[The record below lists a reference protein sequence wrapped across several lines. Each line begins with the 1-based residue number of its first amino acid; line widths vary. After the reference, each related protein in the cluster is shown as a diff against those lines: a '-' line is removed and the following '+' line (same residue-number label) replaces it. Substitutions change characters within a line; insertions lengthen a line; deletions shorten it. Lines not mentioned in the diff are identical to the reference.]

1 MTPATKSP
9 VASRRRQAAAPAPTA
24 PPFLVLEGVH
34 AAYGRVEVLHGVDM
48 SVPAGRV
55 TAVLGPNGA
64 GKSTTLR
71 VIGGLMAPTAGRVL
85 IGGCDVAGIPPERR
99 TRAGLCLLPEGR
111 AIFPNLTVRE
121 NLLMDTY
128 ATGRSLAEV
137 EEIVYGRFAR
147 LGQRRTQ
154 TAGTLSGGEQQMLSL
169 GRTLSC
175 DPALI
180 LLDELSMGLAPVI
193 VQELFGVV
201 AQLAWEG
208 VTIVLVEQLIGAALD
223 LADHVVAMA
232 RGQVTLAGPPR
243 VVADELS
250 SVYLG
255 SAS

>member
-1 MTPATKSP
+1 MTAPATTRE
-9 VASRRRQAAAPAPTA
+9 RRPPAPPPAPAPI
-24 PPFLVLEGVH
+24 LVLDGIR

-48 SVPAGRV
+48 AVPAGRV

-71 VIGGLMAPTAGRVL
+71 VIGGLLAPTSGRVL
-85 IGGCDVAGIPPERR
+85 IGGCDVGGIPPERR
-99 TRAGLCLLPEGR
+99 SRAGLCLLPEGR
-111 AIFPNLTVRE
+111 AIFPNLSVRE

-128 ATGRSLAEV
+128 ASGRSLSEV
-137 EEIVYGRFAR
+137 EDIVYGRFPR
-147 LGQRRTQ
+147 LGERRSQ

-175 DPALI
+175 DPAVI

-201 AQLAWEG
+201 AQLASEG
-208 VTIVLVEQLIGAALD
+208 VTIVLVEQLVGAALE

-243 VVADELS
+243 TVADELS
-250 SVYLG
+250 KIYLG
-255 SAS
+255 GSS